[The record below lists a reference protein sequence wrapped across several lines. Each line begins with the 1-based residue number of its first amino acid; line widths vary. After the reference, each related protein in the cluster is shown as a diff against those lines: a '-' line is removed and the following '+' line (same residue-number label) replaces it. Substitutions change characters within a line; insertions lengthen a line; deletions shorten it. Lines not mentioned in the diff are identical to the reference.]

1 MVKYGTI
8 CLEKHELMFSL
19 LENQY
24 SDMCLRSFHSIEW
37 QLQPST
43 NNYTIDLEGIKVA
56 FRQTKYWGLPLLH
69 IGNTVY

>member
-1 MVKYGTI
+1 MRKMVKYDTI

-37 QLQPST
+37 QLQPATS
-43 NNYTIDLEGIKVA
+43 NYTLI
-56 FRQTKYWGLPLLH
+56 
-69 IGNTVY
+69 